1 MTPTTRGK
9 ILRAK
14 NKEKLYYDQHTKL
27 LPPLQPGSRVA
38 ARSRVDT
45 DWSLLGTVLEI
56 TPNRTF
62 AVQTDR
68 GSVLIR
74 NRKYLVKLTN

>member
-1 MTPTTRGK
+1 MFV
-9 ILRAK
+9 LW
-14 NKEKLYYDQHTKL
+14 Y
-27 LPPLQPGSRVA
+27 S
-38 ARSRVDT
+38 

-56 TPNRTF
+56 RPNRTF

-74 NRKYLVKLTN
+74 NRKYLKLTN